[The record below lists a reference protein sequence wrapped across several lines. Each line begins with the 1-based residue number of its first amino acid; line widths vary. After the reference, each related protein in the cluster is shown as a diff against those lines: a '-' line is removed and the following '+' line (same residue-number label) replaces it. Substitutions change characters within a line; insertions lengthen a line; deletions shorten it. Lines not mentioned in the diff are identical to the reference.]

1 MFRDEIDINVNSI
14 FEMLPDK
21 GSRVVFINDDN
32 KDRLW
37 TEGKRVLVDY
47 VPENKWYV
55 LSLEFIL
62 YGVGQWENS
71 TGKEF
76 DAMTLTEDQAVRI
89 LEYAIKRRKLWN
101 NQK

>member
-1 MFRDEIDINVNSI
+1 MFRDDIDININSI
-14 FEMLPDK
+14 FEMLPEK
-21 GSRVVFINDDN
+21 GSRVVFINDKD

-37 TEGKRVLVDY
+37 TQGKRVLVDY

-62 YGVGQWENS
+62 YGVGQWENA
-71 TGKEF
+71 TGNEF
-76 DAMTLTEDQAVRI
+76 DAMTLTEDQAVNI
-89 LEYAIKRRKLWN
+89 LEFAIKRRKIW